1 MNEQEENL
9 DDEEHQKMIKR
20 ADLDNDGLV
29 CVEDFYAIMTQ
40 KGGKLRYFGRF
51 IFGWGIQVMG
61 CEVLEMS
68 YG

>member
-1 MNEQEENL
+1 
-9 DDEEHQKMIKR
+9 MIER
-20 ADLDNDGLV
+20 ADLDKDGLV
-29 CVEDFYAIMTQ
+29 CVEDFDAIMTQ

-51 IFGWGIQVMG
+51 IFGWRIRVMG

>member
-1 MNEQEENL
+1 
-9 DDEEHQKMIKR
+9 MIER
-20 ADLDNDGLV
+20 ADFDNDGLV
-29 CVEDFYAIMTQ
+29 CVEDFDAIMTQ

-51 IFGWGIQVMG
+51 IFGWRIQVMG